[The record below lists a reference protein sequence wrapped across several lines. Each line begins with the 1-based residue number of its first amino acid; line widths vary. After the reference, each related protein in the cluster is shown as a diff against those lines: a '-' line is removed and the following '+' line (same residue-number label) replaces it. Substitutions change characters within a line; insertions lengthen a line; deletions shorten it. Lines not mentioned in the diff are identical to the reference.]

1 MEARYQMKVTPVMNK
16 RGGYIGWQ
24 IPNINKYYTHN
35 HTGWIG
41 TNLPYEGQVL
51 VFVDC
56 KNLKN

>member
-1 MEARYQMKVTPVMNK
+1 MKVTPVMNK